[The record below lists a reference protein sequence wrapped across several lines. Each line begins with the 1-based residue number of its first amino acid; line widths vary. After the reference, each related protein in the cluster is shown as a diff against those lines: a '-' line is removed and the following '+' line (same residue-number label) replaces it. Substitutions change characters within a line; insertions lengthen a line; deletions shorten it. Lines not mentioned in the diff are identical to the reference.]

1 MVVGFDVDVV
11 NLSSTPL
18 EMLLIALLL
27 ALVAAF
33 GFFLFTVVGAPLVDR
48 RWPADEPLNPIEML
62 WGESGGYIQR
72 TFRGLDLGTSKD
84 LASQFIEQ
92 TYKAGDTIVEQ
103 GEPATHFYVVK
114 DGNVEVSQKV
124 DTGTAIREDV
134 INQFGAGQS
143 FGETAILR
151 RTSRTATV
159 RALTDCTVLEL
170 SAEDFVAGAALSAA
184 EDNELLARVDS
195 YMQADAARAGSAKG
209 AAGIGFLSRSNAP
222 AAAAAAVATSSG
234 TATPEATAAGW
245 RATHRVPTE
254 LSAWAQP
261 DPAAAAI
268 AQLPAGLDVTVTEER
283 GSWAHVTAENG
294 WEGWVDGRGLQPLN
308 P

>member
-1 MVVGFDVDVV
+1 
-11 NLSSTPL
+11 
-18 EMLLIALLL
+18 
-27 ALVAAF
+27 
-33 GFFLFTVVGAPLVDR
+33 
-48 RWPADEPLNPIEML
+48 
-62 WGESGGYIQR
+62 
-72 TFRGLDLGTSKD
+72 
-84 LASQFIEQ
+84 
-92 TYKAGDTIVEQ
+92 
-103 GEPATHFYVVK
+103 
-114 DGNVEVSQKV
+114 
-124 DTGTAIREDV
+124 
-134 INQFGAGQS
+134 
-143 FGETAILR
+143 
-151 RTSRTATV
+151 
-159 RALTDCTVLEL
+159 
-170 SAEDFVAGAALSAA
+170 
-184 EDNELLARVDS
+184 
-195 YMQADAARAGSAKG
+195 MQADAARAGSAKG